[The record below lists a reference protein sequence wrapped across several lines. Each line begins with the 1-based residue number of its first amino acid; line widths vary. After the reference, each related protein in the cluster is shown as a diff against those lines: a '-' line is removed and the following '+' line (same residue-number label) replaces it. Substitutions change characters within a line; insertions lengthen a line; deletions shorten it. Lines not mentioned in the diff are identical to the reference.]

1 MRKKEME
8 NREWKA
14 KLALAC
20 FFALILGAFTGGY
33 IAGNLLFYMGLI
45 KAGTTVLPADLPFP
59 ITLVTTPINSIILL
73 AITFWFARYKGASLK
88 QLGLKNV
95 SFKIL
100 AIVSVVAVLLS
111 LLQVG
116 IFLGQETVFG
126 PDPLVGLFSSVSV
139 REQLT
144 PRDSFQMV
152 ALIVITLVLGGP
164 SLELAFRGFIQKG
177 FENSFG
183 KMTGLLIA
191 SVLYAGLNILSLS
204 LYLIVPALVVGLV
217 FGYVWQQTDG
227 NTIASALM
235 NGVTTSIVIAILY
248 FFNV

>member
-1 MRKKEME
+1 ME

-14 KLALAC
+14 KSALAC
-20 FFALILGAFTGGY
+20 YFASILGGLVVAY
-33 IAGNLLFYMGLI
+33 IAGNILFFMGLI
-45 KAGTTVLPADLPFP
+45 EVGATVVPSDLPFP
-59 ITLVTTPINSIILL
+59 VTLLTTPINSIILL
-73 AITFWFARYKGASLK
+73 AITFWFAKNKGASLE

-100 AIVSVVAVLLS
+100 AIVSAVAVLLS

-126 PDPLVGLFSSVSV
+126 PDPLVELVNSVSV
-139 REQLT
+139 REGLT
-144 PRDSFQMV
+144 PRDSFQLV
-152 ALIVITLVLGGP
+152 ALIVITLVLAGP
-164 SLELAFRGFIQKG
+164 SLELALRGFIQKG
-177 FENSFG
+177 LENSFG
-183 KMTGLLIA
+183 KMAGLLIA
-191 SVLYAGLNILSLS
+191 SVLYAGLGILSG
-204 LYLIVPALVVGLV
+204 LYMVVPMLVVGLV

-248 FFNV
+248 FFRV